1 MAGVDPGAI
10 ENLRF
15 IRRTLEDAV
24 EFTAVSG
31 WGMAAT
37 GVTVFPVAW
46 WAAQQRS
53 PLRWLMIWLGE
64 AALALAISLI
74 AMHWKTR
81 AHHAPFWSVA
91 ARRFILSFIPPLLAA
106 ALLTIVIFRAGLPTL
121 LPGLWLLLFGAGVIT
136 GGAFSVRPVPLMGM
150 LFVLT
155 GTVALFAPPNWSN
168 WLMAGGFGLLHIIFG
183 GIIAR
188 RYGG

>member
-1 MAGVDPGAI
+1 M
-10 ENLRF
+10 
-15 IRRTLEDAV
+15 

-31 WGMAAT
+31 WGMAII

-46 WAAQQRS
+46 WSAHQHS
-53 PLRWLMIWLGE
+53 PLRWLMIWLAE
-64 AALALAISLI
+64 AALAICISLGS
-74 AMHWKTR
+74 MHWKTR
-81 AHHAPFWSVA
+81 VNQVPFWSLA
-91 ARRFILSFIPPLLAA
+91 ARRFVFSFIPPLLAA
-106 ALLTIVIFRAGLPTL
+106 ALLTIAIYRAGFTPV
-121 LPGLWLLLFGAGVIT
+121 LPGLWLLLYGAGVIT

-150 LFVLT
+150 VFVLT
-155 GTVALFAPPNWSN
+155 GVVALFAPAPWSN